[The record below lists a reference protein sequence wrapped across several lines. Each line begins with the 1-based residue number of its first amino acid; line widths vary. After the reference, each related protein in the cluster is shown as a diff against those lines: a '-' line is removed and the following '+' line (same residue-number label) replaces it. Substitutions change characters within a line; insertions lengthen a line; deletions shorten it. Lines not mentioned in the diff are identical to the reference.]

1 MSAVI
6 EDKQAWSRAKQTFRA
21 LSAPG
26 MEWSD
31 LTEDQRLYWRNRA
44 TDVCGPEPVT
54 MTLWQVT
61 ATIGVSE
68 QLPTFY
74 LDSQVQGILTKEDAE
89 RVALSIVRRSM
100 AWMQPPRISVMA
112 ITYDVVPSRYSVPS

>member
-1 MSAVI
+1 MSSII

-26 MEWSD
+26 MEWAD

-44 TDVCGPEPVT
+44 TDVCGPEPVE
-54 MTLWQVT
+54 MTLWQIT
-61 ATIGVSE
+61 ATISNSE

-74 LDSQVQGILTKEDAE
+74 LDGQVQGILTKEDAE
-89 RVALSIVRRSM
+89 RVALSIVRRSLS
-100 AWMQPPRISVMA
+100 WMQPPRISVMA
-112 ITYDVVPSRYSVPS
+112 IRYQVVPS

>member
-26 MEWSD
+26 MEWED

-44 TDVCGPEPVT
+44 TDVCGPEPVE
-54 MTLWQVT
+54 MTLWQC
-61 ATIGVSE
+61 TITEHGAIRPV
-68 QLPTFY
+68 TFY
-74 LDSQVQGILTKEDAE
+74 LDAGVQGLPDVESAIAYLGRHFNVLA
-89 RVALSIVRRSM
+89 A
-100 AWMQPPRISVMA
+100 SVMA
-112 ITYDVVPSRYSVPS
+112 IRYDVVPS